1 MIVCPMNWRIE
12 TMQAEH
18 REDLK
23 KLYLESRLHSFTW
36 LDTSRFSL
44 GDFDSATM
52 GEAVLVAVDN
62 ERPVGFISWWVP
74 DNFIHNVYVD
84 SRFLHQ
90 GIGKALLNRCL
101 AEIGRPATL
110 KCLQQNTG
118 ALSFY
123 LAQGWCI
130 KNEGPSSDGP
140 YYLMTYDF

>member
-1 MIVCPMNWRIE
+1 MNWQIE
-12 TMQAEH
+12 KMQIEY

-23 KLYLESRLHSFTW
+23 RLYLASRLHAFTW
-36 LDTSRFSL
+36 LNASRFSL
-44 GDFDSATM
+44 DDFDSATL
-52 GEAVLVAVDN
+52 GETVLVAVAG
-62 ERPVGFISWWVP
+62 EKPVGFISWWEP
-74 DNFIHNVYVD
+74 DNFVHNVYVD

-90 GIGKALLNRCL
+90 GIGKALLNQCL

-110 KCLQQNTG
+110 KCLQQNTE